1 VELLLV
7 ISFLLGLALGSFINM
22 AVYRIDKGEKFF
34 GRSYC
39 DNCHKELGFNELI
52 PVLSYLIYRG
62 RCRNCKK
69 KISLSYPFVELASAG
84 LSVLS
89 FSLAFPY
96 LANGNSLD
104 FVIAAIITLSFFEFL
119 LFFAV
124 YDFLFW
130 ELDVLTLK
138 VALVLGIILNLVGLV
153 YPLPY
158 LTDPLGNFLAAIIL
172 AGIIYSVVL
181 LTDGSGMGAGD
192 IYLFAFVGLFTGM
205 DALLITFTLIVT
217 IGAVFGVIK
226 ALILRKYQ
234 GLLIQFAP
242 FICIGGILS
251 FILHKQILQMI
262 QSLFLFI

>member
-1 VELLLV
+1 LV
-7 ISFLLGLALGSFINM
+7 FSFLLGLALGSFINM

-39 DNCHKELGFNELI
+39 DHCHKELALRELI
-52 PVLSYLIYRG
+52 PVVSYLIYKG
-62 RCRNCKK
+62 KCRSCGKK
-69 KISLSYPFVELASAG
+69 LSLSYPIVELASGA
-84 LSVLS
+84 LSMLS
-89 FSLAFPY
+89 FTLAFPY
-96 LANGNSLD
+96 LADGNISV
-104 FVIAAIITLSFFEFL
+104 FIFAAIIALSFFEFL

-138 VALVLGIILNLVGLV
+138 LALCLGIILNLISLI

-158 LTDPLGNFLAAIIL
+158 LTDPLGNFLAAVTL
-172 AGIIYSVVL
+172 AGIIYVVVL

-192 IYLFAFVGLFTGM
+192 IYLFAFVGLFTGI

-226 ALILRKYQ
+226 SLVVRKYQ

-251 FILHKQILQMI
+251 FILHEQILQLI
-262 QSLFLFI
+262 QSWFLYI